1 MDNINTRIA
10 QTPGPAPGRATTWD
24 FVKDVLTDAGKAIN
38 DLSKTEKS
46 DSSATANIDKDLD
59 AGRRIVEESQKI
71 SSDLIAL
78 GIPESVYRTVY
89 YARFRANNVSIETQ
103 SKIFKAAVD
112 LVSTSNINARPAVE
126 MVYTLYLKLGAN
138 IDLVSGVIDALKKY
152 EQEYPNLGLWKV
164 AFDIAVGA
172 PGAMTRAKS
181 LIATFTGNKGELNG
195 KNLAKALHAIIQPFS
210 SAAQEL
216 VKNRMMQE
224 GRKKEMETLYMQKF
238 RIGLDF
244 QTQRWKQESGYLNG
258 ISSFIRGAMS
268 GPFGTLY
275 LNWWRML
282 TAISVGAT
290 MKDQIFKTLPGN
302 KMSPQ
307 TGGGSKSRGE
317 QLDEILGKNAS
328 VEMLR
333 QVLAAPVVNPYPST
347 ITDSNTLSGLGG
359 TTTSR
364 STDLEEAVSLYESKK
379 KQRTEQSEALKKLWS
394 VSLSSTPDPFSG
406 EGVDMNNIQQALPAD
421 ATSAA
426 QVYLNLAKEVEALG
440 SKILG
445 MQTILQGDQST
456 PSAQEQ
462 NILEAKMRT
471 IKTEQVDNKQHV
483 LMATQMVIVI
493 PIEMKIVDVKMN
505 RASAK
510 ISYDDSKARG
520 GYDMRRLTSELV
532 ASYNEEI
539 ALRTQA
545 FNQYMSLSA
554 SGTPGMNNFF
564 MQLAKRAALALKGLR
579 TTASSLV
586 LGLSPA
592 YKTSAESSKYIKQGD
607 AEVEEYWDNLLPGM
621 GTALE
626 HPSKYR
632 KVKTDDIKPH
642 HCKYKIIKK

>member
-1 MDNINTRIA
+1 MENINTRIA
-10 QTPGPAPGRATTWD
+10 QTPGPAPGRASTWD
-24 FVKDVLTDAGKAIN
+24 FVKDTLTDGAAKIN
-38 DLSKTEKS
+38 ELSKTEKS
-46 DSSATANIDKDLD
+46 DSSATANIDKDLES
-59 AGRRIVEESQKI
+59 GKRIVEDAQKI

-78 GIPESVYRTVY
+78 GIPESVYRTLY
-89 YARFRANNVSIETQ
+89 YARFQANNISIETQ

-112 LVSTSNINARPAVE
+112 LVSSSNINARPAVE
-126 MVYTLYLKLGAN
+126 MVYTLFLKLGTN

-152 EQEYPNLGLWKV
+152 EQEYPNLGLWQV
-164 AFDIAVGA
+164 AFNIAIGA
-172 PGAMTRAKS
+172 PGAMARAKS
-181 LIATFTGNKGELNG
+181 LISTFTGVKGELNG

-258 ISSFIRGAMS
+258 ISTFIRGAMA

-307 TGGGSKSRGE
+307 TGSGKSRGE
-317 QLDEILGKNAS
+317 QFEELLGKGAS
-328 VEMLR
+328 VELLR
-333 QVLAAPVVNPYPST
+333 KVLAAPVVNPYGST

-359 TTTSR
+359 TTTAR
-364 STDLEEAVSLYESKK
+364 NVDLEEAVSLYESKK
-379 KQRTEQSEALKKLWS
+379 KQRDEQSASLKKLWS
-394 VSLSSTPDPFSG
+394 VSLSATPDPFSG

-421 ATSAA
+421 ATQAA
-426 QVYLNLAKEVEALG
+426 QVYLNLAKEVESLG
-440 SKILG
+440 SRIIG
-445 MQTILQGDQST
+445 MQTTLQGDQSA
-456 PSAQEQ
+456 PSAQEK
-462 NILEAKMRT
+462 NILEARLRT

-483 LMATQMVIVI
+483 LMGTNMVIVI

-539 ALRTQA
+539 ALRSQA
-545 FNQYMSLSA
+545 YTQYMTLSS
-554 SGTPGMNNFF
+554 SGTAGMNNFF

-592 YKTSAESSKYIKQGD
+592 YKTSSEKSKYLKTGD
-607 AEVEEYWDNLLPGM
+607 AETEEYWDELLPGM
-621 GTALE
+621 GTAME
-626 HPSKYR
+626 HPGKYR

-642 HCKYKIIKK
+642 HSKYKIIKK